1 MAWVGICHVFWQA
14 VYEAI
19 SSGSSAGCAA
29 GIEMDLTALA
39 FKAMIMPHQTHD
51 QRAG

>member
-1 MAWVGICHVFWQA
+1 MVWVGICHVCWQA
-14 VYEAI
+14 VYEAS

-29 GIEMDLTALA
+29 GIEMALTVLA
-39 FKAMIMPHQTHD
+39 FKAMIMPHKTHD